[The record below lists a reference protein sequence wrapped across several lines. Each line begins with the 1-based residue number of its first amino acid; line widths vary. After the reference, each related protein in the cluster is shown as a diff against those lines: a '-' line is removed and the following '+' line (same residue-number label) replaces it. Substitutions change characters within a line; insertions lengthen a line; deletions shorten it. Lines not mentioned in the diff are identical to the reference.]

1 MYYLNALFDH
11 ATTNW
16 CMTIKTSLD
25 TFFFPFSETIFNRL
39 AKFIFWRTNL
49 KNQLQQNFQMQ
60 NFSLSFWSCYSTSL
74 DKENTVATS
83 NEFFY
88 LKKLYS
94 SIKNN
99 SFSLLSQRLQT
110 QQSFPHKILL
120 WFLWSIEK
128 KVVDIT
134 LLIENYSCWEWT

>member
-1 MYYLNALFDH
+1 MLLLRYVWINAKRDFFFFFFPKLIGGPKVTQFLVLHLQQQYSTKKFSCLRLWAQKVKNMYYLNALFDH

-60 NFSLSFWSCYSTSL
+60 NFSKFFF
-74 DKENTVATS
+74 KVATV
-83 NEFFY
+83 
-88 LKKLYS
+88 
-94 SIKNN
+94 
-99 SFSLLSQRLQT
+99 
-110 QQSFPHKILL
+110 
-120 WFLWSIEK
+120 FL
-128 KVVDIT
+128 
-134 LLIENYSCWEWT
+134 